1 MMYDP
6 YFEEPV
12 EDFDEEYCF
21 YELSLMY
28 HIKELDERYH
38 K

>member
-6 YFEEPV
+6 YLEEPV

-21 YELSLMY
+21 YELCLMY
-28 HIKELDERYH
+28 HILEMDKRRCP
-38 K
+38 